1 MARHRSERRQGGAG
15 GQRNSDGFHRYH
27 AVIGQVFIP
36 YEGAY
41 PKKCCFSYQIRSADG
56 RGGNGVAQLCFNT
69 QNFQAAK
76 IAGKRGSLSLF
87 TGPPVLAMLRSKPP
101 SLLYIEIQIGQKER
115 DIHIL
120 IDFPGEGGV
129 GITCGQCQR
138 TVFHSGSSARDGIC
152 IPRHQADTFGRNFLS
167 GRENG

>member
-1 MARHRSERRQGGAG
+1 MARHRSESVQGGAG
-15 GQRNSDGFHRYH
+15 SQRNSDGFHRYH

-41 PKKCCFSYQIRSADG
+41 PKNAVFPYQIRSADG

-76 IAGKRGSLSLF
+76 IAGKRGAHIVVYRPA
-87 TGPPVLAMLRSKPP
+87 GAGNAQIKAAV
-101 SLLYIEIQIGQKER
+101 LLYIEIQIGQKG

-129 GITCGQCQR
+129 GITCGP
-138 TVFHSGSSARDGIC
+138 VSANRF
-152 IPRHQADTFGRNFLS
+152 P
-167 GRENG
+167 